1 MNEQELAE
9 LQKACDSATPGP
21 WYVVE
26 MDDDVCMSAYAVA
39 TVPHA
44 DAPPNEDSERNG
56 DHNKR
61 IALTLWQDPRIVDI
75 EDAKWVHNANFICA
89 ARNALPTLLERETK
103 SRKLFRA
110 CLRALNPHSV
120 SERNRL
126 SVQLTDAILEHLGES
141 APAAKGCKEGGS
153 ET

>member
-1 MNEQELAE
+1 MTLPALTEAELAE

-89 ARNALPTLLERETK
+89 SRNALPTLLAMAR
-103 SRKLFRA
+103 
-110 CLRALNPHSV
+110 
-120 SERNRL
+120 ERNEAVALLQRL
-126 SVQLTDAILEHLGES
+126 VEWYDCGCDLAMWESDVKQFLS
-141 APAAKGCKEGGS
+141 APAAKGCKSEGG